1 MKSYNWS
8 KTMGKALLILTVLVS
23 FTVANEGTADNLV
36 WREGSKFINQYDSS
50 LRSMLG
56 HD

>member
-8 KTMGKALLILTVLVS
+8 NTMGKALLILTVLVS